1 MSDNTTV
8 MFKAKLLVIKN
19 ILMASVGQ
27 SLLKSVLSLTPLKA
41 NKYFC
46 ISMNG
51 NNYGDSVKV
60 LSDYIQLKEPG
71 CEVVWGFS
79 RNMIEKVDCKSI
91 KVQIFTLKYYYHIL
105 TSKYIVSNFAM
116 DFFFIKKRKKQVY
129 LETWHGTALKKIGYD
144 MYKTEKQDLLYRWFK
159 VDRIK
164 NMSEMTDILLSGSE
178 YMSKIFREKFLYDK
192 KIYEVGTPRNDIFFK
207 EDGEIATI
215 IKKSYGIDP
224 NNKILLYAPTFRQD
238 GGLEYYNINLGIIK
252 SFLETKFGGEY
263 DVLLRLHP
271 SQLDKEKEF
280 SELFDI
286 PTLNVTSYP
295 DMQELLYIT
304 DVLVT
309 DYSSSMF
316 DFMNLKRPIIM
327 YVPDRDT
334 YSRGFYF
341 DIDSLPAVI
350 INNNDEIEEKLSGYN
365 WGGFDSDIEAFLKK
379 IGNKEYGYA
388 TEKAYEL
395 LTGKTV

>member
-1 MSDNTTV
+1 
-8 MFKAKLLVIKN
+8 
-19 ILMASVGQ
+19 MASVGQ
-27 SLLKSVLSLTPLKA
+27 SLLKSVLSLTPLKT

-60 LSDYIQLKEPG
+60 LSDYIQLKDPE

-79 RNMIEKVDCKSI
+79 HNMIEKVECKSI

-116 DFFFIKKRKKQVY
+116 DFFFLKKRKKQVY

-178 YMSKIFREKFLYDK
+178 FMSKIFREKFLYNK
-192 KIYEVGTPRNDIFFK
+192 KIYEVGTPRNDMFFK
-207 EDGEIATI
+207 NNGEIATRI
-215 IKKSYGIDP
+215 RQCYGIEP

-238 GGLEYYNINLGIIK
+238 GGLEYYNIDLGIIK

-286 PTLNVTSYP
+286 PTFNVTSYP

-350 INNNDEIEEKLSGYN
+350 INNNDEIEEKLSEYN
-365 WGGFDSDIEAFLKK
+365 WDSFDSDIDAFLKK